1 MAITGTPTYSFG
13 HTTFGLHCGKSTWSA
28 ANEPVAKERSH
39 SSDSTTA
46 KYMNSHSHKG
56 SKAVCGRHL
65 TVRTFHK
72 ILDCLNELQKRK
84 ALCPRHESVVFVS
97 QLTSTEIPSYT
108 GGGDNL
114 EKRYLGVLHQL
125 EQIYHCPSCRNLLKK
140 NDGLSCQN
148 EDFVHQKRLFLRLI
162 KQCLGST
169 DNELKDTLEG
179 NSYTMRLS
187 NLPSENCPLGS
198 VDDSI
203 MKERHSRPLDKS
215 QYCWEWLLCSV
226 DETDET
232 DCSDYLHEFGPDK
245 HRAVFMNHSNLC
257 PSWSGCDTASQSA
270 GSMPLRIEINC
281 DDNIV
286 SRFLLQSPD
295 CRRPR
300 RFPERNELISK
311 GQAVPQ
317 ANRCSRRQLP
327 HRVSRQP
334 EKRMRTKPKP
344 SICEHYSAEVT
355 SSNTFPNGQG
365 DELVHTGCRRT
376 PWFATPREC
385 KFDHQLW
392 SAFSSMNLCSSTEE
406 EDRFRRNSQTLD
418 FLSSLSPTLNI
429 IPPPNHNPFAKNES
443 V

>member
-13 HTTFGLHCGKSTWSA
+13 HTTFGLHCGKSTWST
-28 ANEPVAKERSH
+28 ANEPVTKEQSH
-39 SSDSTTA
+39 PSDSTTA

-72 ILDCLNELQKRK
+72 IFDCLNELQKRK

-97 QLTSTEIPSYT
+97 QFTSTEIPSYN

-114 EKRYLGVLHQL
+114 EKRYLGILHQL
-125 EQIYHCPSCRNLLKK
+125 EQIYQCLSCRNLLKK

-148 EDFVHQKRLFLRLI
+148 EDFVHQKRLFLRLM

-169 DNELKDTLEG
+169 DNELKDTLEE

-187 NLPSENCPLGS
+187 NLPSENCRFGS
-198 VDDSI
+198 ADDSV

-232 DCSDYLHEFGPDK
+232 DCSDYPHEFGPDN

-257 PSWSGCDTASQSA
+257 QTNGLCPSWSGCDTTSQSA
-270 GSMPLRIEINC
+270 GS
-281 DDNIV
+281 
-286 SRFLLQSPD
+286 SPD

-300 RFPERNELISK
+300 RFTERPELICK
-311 GQAVPQ
+311 GQGVPQ
-317 ANRCSRRQLP
+317 PNRYSRRQLP

-334 EKRMRTKPKP
+334 EKRMRIKPKP
-344 SICEHYSAEVT
+344 GICEHYSAEVT
-355 SSNTFPNGQG
+355 SSNTFSNDQG
-365 DELVHTGCRRT
+365 DELVHTGSRRT

-418 FLSSLSPTLNI
+418 FLSSLSPTVNI